1 MPTVIMIKRIVR
13 SLRQRFC
20 RHHFVLMKNEYND
33 ISKVYGGD
41 KLAYKCSKCD
51 GEIYFKRLEIEDE
64 PQTERSE

>member
-13 SLRQRFC
+13 SLRQRLC

-41 KLAYKCSKCD
+41 KLTYKCSKC
-51 GEIYFKRLEIEDE
+51 GKIVWMKY
-64 PQTERSE
+64 